1 MSVKSKVIDVINNK
15 SFITL
20 KEFMQISLHDEEFG
34 YYKKN
39 KPIGNNGDFV
49 TSPEISQLY
58 GEMIGIWLSQ
68 ILITNNI
75 SFCNLVELGPGQGTL
90 MKDILRVVKK
100 LIKENLEINL
110 HFIENNVHFIKD
122 IKKEFPQ
129 SKIHSNISTIPK
141 EFSVYI
147 ANEFFDAL
155 PISQV
160 KISNDKIKNLVI
172 KQDLNGNFYKDFEES
187 KDQKNSHLKKL
198 NLNSGE
204 IYEFSEDSDHIISF
218 IAKNIKSYGGFI
230 LFADYG
236 YTKLTYKSTLSSIKN
251 NKITNFLDNVGEQDL
266 TAHVNFNNILNIM
279 NCHDVKNLK
288 ILKQSKFLKEMG
300 IELRASKLIEN
311 NLEKEK
317 EILLGLNRL
326 INHEEMGSLF
336 KIIYSEYK

>member
-75 SFCNLVELGPGQGTL
+75 SFFNLVELGPGQGTL

-172 KQDLNGNFYKDFEES
+172 KQDLNGNFYKDFEET
-187 KDQKNSHLKKL
+187 KDQKDSHLKKL
-198 NLNSGE
+198 NLNSRE

-251 NKITNFLDNVGEQDL
+251 NKITNFLDNIGEQDL
-266 TAHVNFNNILNIM
+266 TAHVNFSNILNIM
-279 NCHDVKNLK
+279 NCHGVKNLK
-288 ILKQSKFLKEMG
+288 TLKQSKFLKEMG

-326 INHEEMGSLF
+326 TNHEEMGSLF

>member
-1 MSVKSKVIDVINNK
+1 MSVKSKVIDVINDK

-20 KEFMQISLHDEEFG
+20 KEFMQISLHDDEFG

-68 ILITNNI
+68 VLITNKI

-90 MKDILRVVKK
+90 MKDILRVVTK
-100 LIKENLEINL
+100 LINKNSEIKL
-110 HFIENNVHFIKD
+110 HFIENNFHFIKD
-122 IKKEFPQ
+122 IKKAFPQ

-172 KQDLNGNFYKDFEES
+172 KRDINGNFYKDFEEVN
-187 KDQKNSHLKKL
+187 DQKNSLLKKL

-218 IAKNIKSYGGFI
+218 IGKNIKSYGGFI

-236 YTKLTYKSTLSSIKN
+236 YTEMTYKSTLSSIKD
-251 NKITNFLDNVGEQDL
+251 NKITNFLDNMGEQDL

-279 NCHDVKNLK
+279 NCHGVKNLN

-311 NLEKEK
+311 NPEKEK
-317 EILLGLNRL
+317 EILNGLNRL